1 MAFPYAL
8 YGGATRSDAITGLNQ
23 AFSNALL
30 QLYAAA
36 PPEVQ
41 RELGLNSAYRSPAVQ
56 AALYEKSDKSGRNV
70 APPGKSRHNFG
81 EAADLYGFGLTKD
94 AVSQATKDWVHQN
107 AANFGLTFPMAHE
120 PWHIQLARSQ
130 GQAGPGAASSAAVAA
145 LPTPAADV
153 LSDALVPA
161 NDRRALADFDVSGA
175 AAKAMAGAQGESML
189 GVGAGEAAPIP
200 ELAASSAAI
209 DPRAFAQRW
218 EAGAGRNLRQ
228 PQDLADLFK
237 VRESI
242 GTAGTPSR
250 IPIRRF

>member
-1 MAFPYAL
+1 
-8 YGGATRSDAITGLNQ
+8 
-23 AFSNALL
+23 
-30 QLYAAA
+30 
-36 PPEVQ
+36 
-41 RELGLNSAYRSPAVQ
+41 
-56 AALYEKSDKSGRNV
+56 
-70 APPGKSRHNFG
+70 
-81 EAADLYGFGLTKD
+81 
-94 AVSQATKDWVHQN
+94 
-107 AANFGLTFPMAHE
+107 
-120 PWHIQLARSQ
+120 
-130 GQAGPGAASSAAVAA
+130 
-145 LPTPAADV
+145 
-153 LSDALVPA
+153 
-161 NDRRALADFDVSGA
+161 LADFDVSGA